1 MSPEGKAR
9 SALNATPHGLLA
21 RHAVLPEE
29 SSQDFDALVKAY
41 LIRLAAAGTY
51 GSCLVE
57 KMAAS
62 SGQKISYSWK
72 YKLLSGDGVEFYDM
86 PKELQQKGGG
96 VFGKGESSKVK
107 VTIDGDN
114 MTVTGSDGTGKLTRV
129 K

>member
-1 MSPEGKAR
+1 KLV
-9 SALNATPHGLLA
+9 SAPGLDQ
-21 RHAVLPEE
+21 VNKQMEE
-29 SSQDFDALVKAY
+29 MQAYMYMEFKPDGTLTMGADFADPQMKE
-41 LIRLAAAGTY
+41 
-51 GSCLVE
+51 LVE